1 MFIKTQDG
9 KAIYDTSKFIGVYVQ
24 ESKLVDAD
32 NNAYG
37 LFLLNLGGE
46 VAYLLGQYKRESRAT
61 EILSELHD
69 SIESEAKYDMP
80 IV

>member
-9 KAIYDTSKFIGVYVQ
+9 KAIYDTSKFSGIYIQ

-32 NNAYG
+32 NSAYG
-37 LFLLNLGGE
+37 LFLLNLSGE

-61 EILSELHD
+61 EVLSELHD
-69 SIESEAKYDMP
+69 SMESEEKYAMP
-80 IV
+80 II

>member
-9 KAIYDTSKFIGVYVQ
+9 KAIYDTSKFIGVYIQ
-24 ESKLVDAD
+24 ENKLVDAD
-32 NNAYG
+32 NSVYG

-46 VAYLLGQYKRESRAT
+46 VAYLLGQYKRESRAI

-69 SIESEAKYDMP
+69 SMESEINYAMP
-80 IV
+80 II